1 MKTLTQFW
9 CDLSAALWVAKYVIY
24 DLLKFPAWQQLLKRE
39 YTSSV
44 IMIFIVVLIAG
55 KKNTIF
61 AVLKSMMHSSPYI
74 VKKTAGFFSARVTA
88 AVCSV
93 KERDG
98 CLDHV
103 ALSSVPH

>member
-1 MKTLTQFW
+1 
-9 CDLSAALWVAKYVIY
+9 
-24 DLLKFPAWQQLLKRE
+24 
-39 YTSSV
+39 
-44 IMIFIVVLIAG
+44 MIFIVVLIAG
-55 KKNTIF
+55 KKNMIF

-98 CLDHV
+98 CLDMLLFLLCHTEI
-103 ALSSVPH
+103 LFTLQ